1 MLISYTEEKNRRQVP
16 KVKDYL
22 ASKDYC
28 DSLYCYLQ
36 VISEFDEDK
45 KERYVLKKNC
55 KWQKIGEDIDM
66 CRQTVKNKFTKMLG
80 KGLIKEDG
88 DRYILINLEN
98 TIAELIPF
106 PTLRVLV
113 NTMKEKVISLYIYF
127 LVRYRAEQQ
136 KSFVFTFT
144 QIKNMLNIGASR
156 STDYIITD
164 MLLVLNKLE
173 LIKYESKTERQN
185 DGSIK
190 TIYTMV
196 DMTNKINDRVLA
208 ESMQE
213 C

>member
-1 MLISYTEEKNRRQVP
+1 MLVNYTEEKNRRQVP

-80 KGLIKEDG
+80 KGLIKEED

-113 NTMKEKVISLYIYF
+113 NTMKEKVISLYVYF

-136 KSFVFTFT
+136 KSFIFTFT
-144 QIKNMLNIGASR
+144 QIKNMLNIGVSR

-164 MLLVLNKLE
+164 MLLVLSKLE
-173 LIKYESKTERQN
+173 LIKYESKTERQS

-190 TIYTMV
+190 TTYTMI
-196 DMTNKINDRVLA
+196 DMTNKINARVLA